1 MNSFERFNERN
12 KKRAQST
19 DRGNSTFIFKGY
31 NSTLIKSGTTELQA
45 AVVNEQEKD
54 SAYIY
59 THLNEP
65 LTIGSIWEAKSLHLL
80 VTEEIVV
87 IKDVEWHK
95 YKAELCNVELDGIW
109 GRFIGPEERY
119 VNVSLKYNAAIISQN
134 KPLIILPSK
143 TLKFGDKIV
152 IKNRPWLVQEYD
164 DISNPGITY
173 YSLTPTTVS
182 KTDREETSYI
192 DNEHQKFESTEGIGH
207 NINLTVPTE
216 NAYFKYNNPNI
227 KVISRS
233 ANEIVFCLP
242 FGVDEVTVDT
252 KQEGKVVTTTYRA

>member
-1 MNSFERFNERN
+1 M
-12 KKRAQST
+12 K
-19 DRGNSTFIFKGY
+19 
-31 NSTLIKSGTTELQA
+31 L
-45 AVVNEQEKD
+45 
-54 SAYIY
+54 
-59 THLNEP
+59 
-65 LTIGSIWEAKSLHLL
+65 
-80 VTEEIVV
+80 
-87 IKDVEWHK
+87 
-95 YKAELCNVELDGIW
+95 
-109 GRFIGPEERY
+109 
-119 VNVSLKYNAAIISQN
+119 
-134 KPLIILPSK
+134 
-143 TLKFGDKIV
+143 DKIV

-216 NAYFKYNNPNI
+216 NAYFKYNNSNI

-233 ANEIVFCLP
+233 ANEVVFCLP
-242 FGVDEVTVDT
+242 FGVDEVTIDT

>member
-19 DRGNSTFIFKGY
+19 NRGNSTFIFKGY

-95 YKAELCNVELDGIW
+95 YKA
-109 GRFIGPEERY
+109 
-119 VNVSLKYNAAIISQN
+119 
-134 KPLIILPSK
+134 
-143 TLKFGDKIV
+143 
-152 IKNRPWLVQEYD
+152 
-164 DISNPGITY
+164 
-173 YSLTPTTVS
+173 
-182 KTDREETSYI
+182 
-192 DNEHQKFESTEGIGH
+192 
-207 NINLTVPTE
+207 
-216 NAYFKYNNPNI
+216 
-227 KVISRS
+227 
-233 ANEIVFCLP
+233 
-242 FGVDEVTVDT
+242 
-252 KQEGKVVTTTYRA
+252 